1 VLSECWPEAYS
12 SKIFF
17 STGARCGSTSMLR
30 VAELFLYPNPH
41 NSVGACGP
49 FEVREAGDGVEAL
62 LKAEES
68 LFVA

>member
-1 VLSECWPEAYS
+1 
-12 SKIFF
+12 
-17 STGARCGSTSMLR
+17 MLR